1 MILVAR
7 YNDDNTDSQTLSSP
21 QSCWLPQDARSDP
34 IIEQRRIAQG
44 CYMSLLLLLILGTI
58 WGASYL
64 FIKVIVA
71 EVPVLTLVAGRLTL
85 ATMIMW
91 GILRVRGLSLPR
103 SRRMWGAYAVLGFLG
118 MAVPYSLISW
128 GEQYISSGLASL
140 LQATTPI
147 FTVILAHFLTND
159 ERVTM
164 VKMIGVVIGF
174 VGVGILMLPDLCQGL
189 QANLLG
195 QLAIVGSSLCY
206 AGAAIYIRSR
216 LRGQPPLV
224 SATGQLTMGVIL
236 MLPASLLI
244 DRPFGLSPSLP
255 ALASWMV
262 LTILGTVVAYVIYFT
277 IVERTSATFV
287 TMVTYIIPI
296 NGLMLGALV
305 LNESLDVTMLGSL
318 VMILAGVLLVR
329 T

>member
-1 MILVAR
+1 M
-7 YNDDNTDSQTLSSP
+7 N
-21 QSCWLPQDARSDP
+21 
-34 IIEQRRIAQG
+34 
-44 CYMSLLLLLILGTI
+44 LLLLLLLGTI

-71 EVPVLTLVAGRLTL
+71 EVPVFTLVAGRLTL
-85 ATMIMW
+85 AALTMW
-91 GILRVRGLSLPR
+91 LILRISGSSTPR
-103 SRRMWGAYAVLGFLG
+103 SRRMWRAYAALGLMG
-118 MAVPYSLISW
+118 MAVPYCLISW

-159 ERVTM
+159 ERITTA
-164 VKMIGVVIGF
+164 KIIGVVVGF
-174 VGVGILMLPDLCQGL
+174 VGVGILMLPDPSTELRAGLRQGL

-206 AGAAIYIRSR
+206 AGTAIYARSW

-224 SATGQLTMGVIL
+224 SASGQLTMATIY
-236 MLPASLLI
+236 MLLASLLI
-244 DRPFGLSPSLP
+244 DRPVDLSPSLP
-255 ALASWMV
+255 ALASWLV
-262 LTILGTVVAYVIYFT
+262 LAILGTVVAYVIYFSL
-277 IVERTSATFV
+277 IERTSATFT
-287 TMVTYIIPI
+287 TMVTYIIPV

-305 LNESLDVTMLGSL
+305 LNESLDVTTLGSL
-318 VMILAGVLLVR
+318 ALILLGVLLVR

>member
-1 MILVAR
+1 M
-7 YNDDNTDSQTLSSP
+7 N
-21 QSCWLPQDARSDP
+21 
-34 IIEQRRIAQG
+34 
-44 CYMSLLLLLILGTI
+44 LLLLLLLGTI
-58 WGASYL
+58 WGTSYL

-71 EVPVLTLVAGRLTL
+71 EVPVFTLVAGRLTL
-85 ATMIMW
+85 ATIILW
-91 GILRVRGLSLPR
+91 GILRAQGLSLPR
-103 SRRMWGAYAVLGFLG
+103 SRRMWGRYAVLGFLG

-147 FTVILAHFLTND
+147 FTVILAHFLTDD
-159 ERVTM
+159 ERVTIA
-164 VKMIGVVIGF
+164 KIIGVVIGF
-174 VGVGILMLPDLCQGL
+174 AGVGFLILPDLRQGL
-189 QANLLG
+189 RANLLG

-224 SATGQLTMGVIL
+224 STAGQLTMGMVY

-244 DRPFGLSPSLP
+244 DRPLGLSPSLT
-255 ALASWMV
+255 ALASWIV
-262 LTILGTVVAYVIYFT
+262 LAVLGTVVAYVIYFT
-277 IVERTSATFV
+277 IIERSSATFV

-305 LNESLDVTMLGSL
+305 LNESLDVTVLGSL
-318 VMILAGVLLVR
+318 VLILLGVLLVR

>member
-1 MILVAR
+1 MITPIASLCQAR
-7 YNDDNTDSQTLSSP
+7 NLAGCHKTP
-21 QSCWLPQDARSDP
+21 EAIP
-34 IIEQRRIAQG
+34 ITEQHRIAQG
-44 CYMSLLLLLILGTI
+44 RYMSLLLLLILGTI

-71 EVPVLTLVAGRLTL
+71 EVPVFTLVAGRLTL
-85 ATMIMW
+85 ATIILW
-91 GILRVRGLSLPR
+91 GILRARGISLPR
-103 SRRMWGAYAVLGFLG
+103 SRQMWGAYAVLGFLG

-128 GEQYISSGLASL
+128 GEQYIPSGLASL

-147 FTVILAHFLTND
+147 FTVILAQFLTND

-164 VKMIGVVIGF
+164 SKMIGVVIGF
-174 VGVGILMLPDLCQGL
+174 VGVGILMLPGPSTGL
-189 QANLLG
+189 RAGLGLRANLVG

-206 AGAAIYIRSR
+206 AGTAIYARTW

-224 SATGQLTMGVIL
+224 SASGQLTMGMVY

-244 DRPFGLSPSLP
+244 DRPFDLSPSWP
-255 ALASWMV
+255 VLASWVV
-262 LTILGTVVAYVIYFT
+262 LTILGTVVAYVIYYT
-277 IVERTSATFV
+277 IIERSSATFV
-287 TMVTYIIPI
+287 TMVTYIIPV

-305 LNESLDVTMLGSL
+305 LNEPLNMAVLGSL
-318 VMILAGVLLVR
+318 VLILLGVLVR

>member
-1 MILVAR
+1 
-7 YNDDNTDSQTLSSP
+7 
-21 QSCWLPQDARSDP
+21 
-34 IIEQRRIAQG
+34 
-44 CYMSLLLLLILGTI
+44 MSLLLLLILGTI
-58 WGASYL
+58 WGSSYL

-91 GILRVRGLSLPR
+91 GILRARGLSLPR

-174 VGVGILMLPDLCQGL
+174 VGVGTLILPGLRQGL

-224 SATGQLTMGVIL
+224 SATGQLTMGMAY

-244 DRPFGLSPSLP
+244 DRPFELSPSLL

>member
-1 MILVAR
+1 M
-7 YNDDNTDSQTLSSP
+7 N
-21 QSCWLPQDARSDP
+21 
-34 IIEQRRIAQG
+34 
-44 CYMSLLLLLILGTI
+44 LLLLLMLGTI

-85 ATMIMW
+85 ATIILW
-91 GILRVRGLSLPR
+91 GILRAQGLSLPR
-103 SRRMWGAYAVLGFLG
+103 SRRMWGAYAVLGFVG

-140 LQATTPI
+140 LQATTPV
-147 FTVILAHFLTND
+147 FTVILAHFLTDD
-159 ERVTM
+159 ERVTIA
-164 VKMIGVVIGF
+164 KIIGVVIGF
-174 VGVGILMLPDLCQGL
+174 VGVGILMLPDLRQGL
-189 QANLLG
+189 RANLLG

-224 SATGQLTMGVIL
+224 STAGQLTMGTVY

-244 DRPFGLSPSLP
+244 DRPFDLSPSLP
-255 ALASWMV
+255 VLVSWIVLAV
-262 LTILGTVVAYVIYFT
+262 LGTVVAYVIYFT
-277 IVERTSATFV
+277 IIERTSATFV
-287 TMVTYIIPI
+287 TMVTYIIPV

-305 LNESLDVTMLGSL
+305 LHESLDATMLGSL
-318 VMILAGVLLVR
+318 VLILLGVLLVR

>member
-1 MILVAR
+1 M
-7 YNDDNTDSQTLSSP
+7 N
-21 QSCWLPQDARSDP
+21 
-34 IIEQRRIAQG
+34 
-44 CYMSLLLLLILGTI
+44 LLLLLTLGTI
-58 WGASYL
+58 WGSSYL
-64 FIKVIVA
+64 FIKIIVA
-71 EVPVLTLVAGRLTL
+71 EMPVATLVAGRVTL

-91 GILRVRGLSLPR
+91 ALLGVRGFSLSR
-103 SRRMWGAYAVLGFLG
+103 IWRMWRAYAVMGFLG
-118 MAVPYSLISW
+118 VAVPYTLISW

-159 ERVTM
+159 ERVSIAKIM
-164 VKMIGVVIGF
+164 GVSIGF
-174 VGVGILMLPDLCQGL
+174 VGVGILMLPDLRQGL
-189 QANLLG
+189 RANLLG

-206 AGAAIYIRSR
+206 AGTAIYARSR
-216 LRGQPPLV
+216 LRGQPALI
-224 SATGQLTMGVIL
+224 SATGQLTMGMVY

-244 DRPFGLSPSLP
+244 DRPFDLSPSLP
-255 ALASWMV
+255 VLASWLV

-277 IVERTSATFV
+277 LIERSSATFT

-305 LNESLDVTMLGSL
+305 LNEQLTVTVLGSL
-318 VMILAGVLLVR
+318 ALISLGVLLVR

>member
-1 MILVAR
+1 M
-7 YNDDNTDSQTLSSP
+7 N
-21 QSCWLPQDARSDP
+21 
-34 IIEQRRIAQG
+34 
-44 CYMSLLLLLILGTI
+44 LLLLLMLGTI

-85 ATMIMW
+85 ATIILW
-91 GILRVRGLSLPR
+91 GILRAQGLSLPR
-103 SRRMWGAYAVLGFLG
+103 SRRMWGAYAVLGFVG

-140 LQATTPI
+140 LQATTPV
-147 FTVILAHFLTND
+147 FTVILAHFLTDD
-159 ERVTM
+159 ERVTIA
-164 VKMIGVVIGF
+164 KIIGVVIGF
-174 VGVGILMLPDLCQGL
+174 VGVGFLILPDLRQGL
-189 QANLLG
+189 RANLLG

-224 SATGQLTMGVIL
+224 STAGQLTMGTVY

-244 DRPFGLSPSLP
+244 DRPFDLSPSLP
-255 ALASWMV
+255 VLVSWIVLAV
-262 LTILGTVVAYVIYFT
+262 LGTVVAYVIYFT
-277 IVERTSATFV
+277 IIERTSATFV
-287 TMVTYIIPI
+287 TMVTYIIPV

-305 LNESLDVTMLGSL
+305 LHESLDATMLGSL
-318 VMILAGVLLVR
+318 VLILLGVLLVR

>member
-1 MILVAR
+1 M
-7 YNDDNTDSQTLSSP
+7 N
-21 QSCWLPQDARSDP
+21 
-34 IIEQRRIAQG
+34 
-44 CYMSLLLLLILGTI
+44 LLLLLMLGTI
-58 WGASYL
+58 WGSSYL
-64 FIKVIVA
+64 FIKIIVA

-85 ATMIMW
+85 AALAMW
-91 GILRVRGLSLPR
+91 LILHIRGSSTPR
-103 SRRMWGAYAVLGFLG
+103 SRRMWRAYAVLGFMG

-147 FTVILAHFLTND
+147 FTVILAQFLTND

-174 VGVGILMLPDLCQGL
+174 VGVGILILPDLRQGL

-206 AGAAIYIRSR
+206 AGTAIYARSW

-224 SATGQLTMGVIL
+224 SATGQLTMGMVYV
-236 MLPASLLI
+236 LPASLLI
-244 DRPFGLSPSLP
+244 DRPFDLSPSLP
-255 ALASWMV
+255 ALASWLV

-277 IVERTSATFV
+277 LIEQTSATFV
-287 TMVTYIIPI
+287 TTVTYIIPI

-305 LNESLDVTMLGSL
+305 LNEPLNVTVLGSL
-318 VMILAGVLLVR
+318 VLILLGVLLVR